1 MRKTGS
7 FGKLLIVLVV
17 LLLPAIAYLLLQ
29 SGENQYRKLQIYGP
43 REAPP
48 DGNEDTVFH
57 TVQPF
62 ELVAQ
67 NGLLFSSTQLDGKIY
82 VADFF
87 FATCQT
93 ICPEMTMQ
101 MKRIQETFK
110 NDTSLFLISH
120 TVNPAHDTAE
130 VLRAYADEFGA
141 ADGKWFFLTGDKKS
155 IYDLARHSYFV
166 TALPGDGGPH
176 DFIHSEKLILVDPDK
191 RIRGY
196 YDGTEIE
203 DVSRLIE
210 EIKVLQWEYNFRNQ
224 H

>member
-1 MRKTGS
+1 M
-7 FGKLLIVLVV
+7 IVLAV
-17 LLLPAIAYLLLQ
+17 LLLPSIAYLLLQ
-29 SGENQYRKLQIYGP
+29 SGDNQYRKLQIYGP
-43 REAPP
+43 REASES
-48 DGNEDTVFH
+48 GMNDTVFH

-62 ELVAQ
+62 ELITHS
-67 NGLLFSSTQLDGKIY
+67 GSTFSSSQLNGKIY

-93 ICPEMTMQ
+93 ICPKMTMQ
-101 MKRIQETFK
+101 MKRVQEAFK
-110 NDTSLFLISH
+110 NDTTILLISH
-120 TVNPAHDTAE
+120 TVNPAHDTVD
-130 VLRAYADEFGA
+130 VLRAYADEYGA
-141 ADGKWFFLTGDKKS
+141 ADGKWFFLTGDKKT

-203 DVSRLIE
+203 DVNRLIE
-210 EIKVLQWEYNFRNQ
+210 EIKVLQWEYELEIRN
-224 H
+224 